1 MNPEILERT
10 HTPSCTPIPA
20 DLGTMR
26 VMQNALFEC
35 HHLVKRFGSQ
45 TVVNDVSFHI
55 APGEC
60 LGVIGPNGAGKTTT
74 LRMCLGLTEPDAGT
88 IQAFGMPMP
97 QEALA
102 IKSRLGV
109 VSQFDTLD
117 PDFTCA
123 ENLMVFGRYFGLKKS
138 VIDARIP
145 QLLEFAALSHKAQAK
160 PGELSG
166 GMKRRLSL
174 ARALINQPDL
184 LLLDEPTTGLD
195 PQARHL
201 MWERLQQLLQQG
213 KSILLTT
220 HFMDEA
226 ERLCNRLLV
235 LDHGKKI
242 AEGTPRDLIAQHLEP
257 EVVEVYGNE
266 ALQLVHSPVADM
278 AQRVET
284 SGETVFFYTHQAA
297 TLLQAL
303 NAYPGLRTLHRPANL
318 EDLFLKLTGRQIREE
333 G

>member
-1 MNPEILERT
+1 MSKVALIL
-10 HTPSCTPIPA
+10 
-20 DLGTMR
+20 GG
-26 VMQNALFEC
+26 QNGGMTSPLFEC
-35 HHLVKRFGSQ
+35 HHLLKRYGEN
-45 TVVNDVSFHI
+45 TVVNDVSFSI

-74 LRMCLGLTEPDAGT
+74 LRMCLGLAQPDGGS
-88 IQAFGMPMP
+88 IQAFGFSMPDD
-97 QEALA
+97 ALA
-102 IKSRLGV
+102 IKARLGV

-123 ENLMVFGRYFGLKKS
+123 ENLMVFGRYFGMKKAD
-138 VIDARIP
+138 IEARIP
-145 QLLEFAALSHKAQAK
+145 QLLEFAALSHKADAK
-160 PGELSG
+160 PGQLSG

-174 ARALINQPDL
+174 ARALINNPDL

-226 ERLCNRLLV
+226 ERLCHRLLV

-257 EVVEVYGNE
+257 DVVEVYGHG
-266 ALQLVHSPVADM
+266 ALALVQSPVAAL

-284 SGETVFFYTHQAA
+284 SGETVFFYTQVAA
-297 TLLQAL
+297 PLLQAL
-303 NAYPGLRTLHRPANL
+303 SAHAGLRTLHRPANL
-318 EDLFLKLTGRQIREE
+318 EDLFLKMTGRQIREE
-333 G
+333 A

>member
-1 MNPEILERT
+1 MQ
-10 HTPSCTPIPA
+10 TP
-20 DLGTMR
+20 
-26 VMQNALFEC
+26 LFEC
-35 HHLVKRFGSQ
+35 QHLVKRYGEQ
-45 TVVNDVSFHI
+45 TVVNDVSFQI

-74 LRMCLGLTEPDAGT
+74 LRMCLGLVNPDGGT
-88 IQAFGMPMP
+88 IQAFGLSMP
-97 QEALA
+97 EDDLA
-102 IKSRLGV
+102 IKARLGV

-123 ENLMVFGRYFGLKKS
+123 ENLMVFGRYFGMKKS
-138 VIDARIP
+138 DIQKRIP
-145 QLLEFAALSHKAQAK
+145 DLLEFAALSHKADAK
-160 PGELSG
+160 PGQLSG

-174 ARALINQPDL
+174 ARALINNPDL

-257 EVVEVYGNE
+257 DVVEVFGNG
-266 ALQLVHSPVADM
+266 ALALANNPLQAL
-278 AQRVET
+278 AQRTET
-284 SGETVFFYTHQAA
+284 SGETVFFYTHDAA
-297 TLLQAL
+297 PLLQAL
-303 NAYPGLRTLHRPANL
+303 NAHAGLRTLHRPANL

>member
-1 MNPEILERT
+1 MNGGRA
-10 HTPSCTPIPA
+10 SVPA
-20 DLGTMR
+20 LLQVEHLGKQYGTT
-26 VMQNALFEC
+26 
-35 HHLVKRFGSQ
+35 
-45 TVVNDVSFHI
+45 TVVDDLSFAI

-74 LRMCLGLTEPDAGT
+74 IRMCLGLSTPGT
-88 IQAFGMPMP
+88 GSIRYALGTPAEAALAMP
-97 QEALA
+97 QDAMA
-102 IKSRLGV
+102 IKARLGV
-109 VSQFDTLD
+109 VSQMDTLD

-123 ENLMVFGRYFGLKKS
+123 ENLLVYGRYFGLR
-138 VIDARIP
+138 DAQIRQRIP
-145 QLLEFAALSHKAQAK
+145 ELLEFASLTHKAAAK

-174 ARALINQPDL
+174 ARALVNDPRL

-201 MWERLQQLLQQG
+201 MWERLQLLLQQG

-226 ERLCNRLLV
+226 ERLCARLLV
-235 LDHGKKI
+235 LDHGRKI

-257 EVVEVYGNE
+257 DVVEVYGTGAV
-266 ALQLVHSPVADM
+266 ALVESPLRQM
-278 AQRVET
+278 AARMEV
-284 SGETVFFYTHQAA
+284 SGETVFFYTQDARPLLEALAA
-297 TLLQAL
+297 WPQ
-303 NAYPGLRTLHRPANL
+303 LRTLHRPANL
-318 EDLFLKLTGRQIREE
+318 EDLFLKLTGRQIRED

>member
-1 MNPEILERT
+1 MAAP
-10 HTPSCTPIPA
+10 
-20 DLGTMR
+20 
-26 VMQNALFEC
+26 LFEAQ
-35 HHLVKRFGSQ
+35 HLSKRYGDM
-45 TVVNDVSFHI
+45 TVVNDLSFAI

-60 LGVIGPNGAGKTTT
+60 LGVIGPNGAGKTTSI
-74 LRMCLGLTEPDAGT
+74 RMCLGLSVPDAGS
-88 IQAFGMPMP
+88 IHALGLQMP
-97 QEALA
+97 QDALA
-102 IKSRLGV
+102 IKAQLGV

-123 ENLMVFGRYFGLKKS
+123 ENLLVYGRYFGMK
-138 VIDARIP
+138 DAAIRERIP
-145 QLLEFAALSHKAQAK
+145 RLLEFAALSHKANAR

-166 GMKRRLSL
+166 GMRRRLSL
-174 ARALINQPDL
+174 ARALVNDPKL

-201 MWERLQQLLQQG
+201 MWERLQLLLQQG

-226 ERLCNRLLV
+226 ERLCSRLLV

-257 EVVEVYGNE
+257 DVVEAYGNG
-266 ALQLVHSPVADM
+266 ALALAED
-278 AQRVET
+278 AALKALAARVEV
-284 SGETVFFYTHQAA
+284 SGETVFFYTQDARQLLDALAA
-297 TLLQAL
+297 L
-303 NAYPGLRTLHRPANL
+303 PKLRTLHRPANL
-318 EDLFLKLTGRQIREE
+318 EDLFLKLTGRQIRED

>member
-1 MNPEILERT
+1 
-10 HTPSCTPIPA
+10 
-20 DLGTMR
+20 
-26 VMQNALFEC
+26 MQAPLFEC
-35 HHLVKRFGSQ
+35 QHLVKRYGNA
-45 TVVNDVSFHI
+45 TVVDDLSFQLQ
-55 APGEC
+55 AGEC

-74 LRMCLGLTEPDAGT
+74 LRMCLGLSEPDAGS
-88 IQAFGMPMP
+88 IQAFGLSMPRD
-97 QEALA
+97 ALA

-123 ENLMVFGRYFGLKKS
+123 ENLRVFGTYFGMS
-138 VIDARIP
+138 RSAIEARVP
-145 QLLEFAALSHKAQAK
+145 ELLEFAALTNKADAK
-160 PGELSG
+160 PGQLSG

-174 ARALINQPDL
+174 ARALINDPDI

-226 ERLCNRLLV
+226 ERLCNRLLL

-242 AEGTPRDLIAQHLEP
+242 AEGTPRDLISQHLEP
-257 EVVEVYGNE
+257 DVVEVYGQD
-266 ALQLVHSPVADM
+266 ALALVNSPLVEL
-278 AQRVET
+278 AQRTET
-284 SGETVFFYTHQAA
+284 SGETVFFYTADA
-297 TLLQAL
+297 TPLLHAL
-303 NAYPGLRTLHRPANL
+303 NTYPGLRTLHRPANL
-318 EDLFLKLTGRQIREE
+318 EDLFLKMTGRQIRE
-333 G
+333 GA